1 MTANELREKIKGLVK
16 QVYKP
21 TSTVDLDSSAEVDIS
36 LEAEKFPLLLKF
48 PELKRVLVD
57 LLTDQYEVFVKDIQW
72 VAPKPTTFRIVLA
85 NDESFNL
92 VWAVRSWICIVEG
105 KRYYLLNLNEEERAT
120 EAISRILTYGN
131 GQAESMDASGE
142 LAASDSESTSSSSSS
157 SGGGDFPGGESG
169 GETETKT
176 ETETETETEEQPT
189 GGN

>member
-1 MTANELREKIKGLVK
+1 MTKNELREKIKGLVK

-21 TSTVDLDSSAEVDIS
+21 TTTVDLDSSAEVDIS

-85 NDESFNL
+85 NDETFNL
-92 VWAVRSWICIVEG
+92 IWAVRSWICTVEG

-120 EAISRILTYGN
+120 EAISRILAYGN

-142 LAASDSESTSSSSSS
+142 LATSEEAPPEEASA
-157 SGGGDFPGGESG
+157 
-169 GETETKT
+169 ETETA
-176 ETETETETEEQPT
+176 TEEPAAEETPT
-189 GGN
+189 EEA